1 MRLSS
6 LIDGIKPVNVAGPT
20 DIDIT
25 SVSYHSSDTG
35 PGHLFVA
42 IRGIEADGHDY
53 ISQAISR
60 GARAVVLEDDQRIV
74 DLDCTWITVRNSRIA
89 LATVAQNLYSDSG
102 SRIILIGIT
111 GTNGKTTT
119 SFLIESIFKEAGF
132 NPGVIGTIQI
142 KYADQE
148 FASAITTPESLDL
161 YEILHEMVEGGTTHG
176 IIEVS
181 SHGLDLHRIWGLQFE
196 TVVFTNLSR
205 DHLDYHETMEK
216 YLECK
221 KQFFTD
227 EATGKTPSCA
237 VINVD
242 DPASETLMS
251 AIEVP
256 MIGYGINSN
265 AHVWG
270 EILRSTTEG
279 ISARIHTPRGTF
291 QIHSS
296 LLGETNLYNI
306 LAAVAVGLSRKI
318 DLAVIRRGIEALKG
332 VPGRLEKVP
341 NKRGI
346 MVIVDYAHT
355 NDALERLLKT
365 ARELKPKRVI
375 TLFGCG
381 GDRDRG
387 KRLLMGAA
395 GAQYSD
401 LLILTSDNPR
411 TEPPLQIIAE
421 IEKGVATRPIQRLQV
436 SKFIKRLNGA
446 AYTVVE
452 NRREAIHLAI
462 RAARP
467 GDCVIIAGK
476 GHEDYQIVGK
486 RKTPFSDTEEA
497 KKALDSLSA

>member
-1 MRLSS
+1 MKLRS
-6 LIDGIKPVNVAGPT
+6 LIYGIKPVNVVGPT
-20 DIDIT
+20 DIEIT

-42 IRGIEADGHDY
+42 IRGAEADGHDY
-53 ISQAISR
+53 IPQAVSR

-74 DLDCTWITVRNSRIA
+74 AHDCTWITVKNSRIT
-89 LATVAQNLYSDSG
+89 LAAVARNLYSDAGSG
-102 SRIILIGIT
+102 ITLIGIT

-119 SFLIESIFKEAGF
+119 SFLIESILKEAGF
-132 NPGVIGTIQI
+132 SPGLIGTIQI

-148 FASAITTPESLDL
+148 FASTITTPESLDL
-161 YEILHEMVEGGTTHG
+161 YRIIHEMVRGGTTHG

-181 SHGLDLHRIWGLQFE
+181 SHGLDLYRIWGLQFE

-221 KQFFTD
+221 KRFFTD

-251 AIEVP
+251 AIQAP

-265 AHVWG
+265 AHVRG
-270 EILRSTTEG
+270 EIIKSTTEG
-279 ISARIHTPRGTF
+279 ISARIHTPRGNL
-291 QIHSS
+291 QIRSS
-296 LLGETNLYNI
+296 LLGEMNLYNI
-306 LAAVAVGLSRKI
+306 LAAIAVGLSRKI
-318 DLAVIRRGIEALKG
+318 DLGVIRRGIEALKG
-332 VPGRLEKVP
+332 VPGRLEKMP
-341 NKRGI
+341 NERGI
-346 MVIVDYAHT
+346 TVIVDYAHT

-365 ARELKPKRVI
+365 ARELSPKRVI

-411 TEPPLQIIAE
+411 TEPPLQIIGE
-421 IEKGVATRPIQRLQV
+421 IEQGVATRPIQRLQAPEF
-436 SKFIKRLNGA
+436 SKCLNGP

-452 NRREAIHLAI
+452 NRREAINLAI
-462 RAARP
+462 RVARP

-476 GHEDYQIVGK
+476 GHEDYQIIGK
-486 RKTPFSDTEEA
+486 MKTPFSDTEEA
-497 KKALDSLSA
+497 KKALDSLST